1 MSHEVYGAIVDAI
14 RAGALIEPF
23 SKENFRAACPGFG
36 NGTYNAFLDKH
47 RCGNPAGNF
56 AAPLSIAWMTFA
68 ANSNAKSASPFPT

>member
-23 SKENFRAACPGFG
+23 SEENFRAACPGFG

-47 RCGNPAGNF
+47 RRGNPRGNSELF
-56 AAPLSIAWMTFA
+56 ERV
-68 ANSNAKSASPFPT
+68 SPGKFKCL